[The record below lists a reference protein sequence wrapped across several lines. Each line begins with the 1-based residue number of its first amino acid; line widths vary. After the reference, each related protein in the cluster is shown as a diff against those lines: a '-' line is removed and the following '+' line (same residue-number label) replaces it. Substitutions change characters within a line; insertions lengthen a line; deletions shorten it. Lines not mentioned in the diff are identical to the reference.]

1 MMCVIRNRPFRRVGD
16 TFRDAG
22 VMQTAAEG
30 GVKVTFH
37 LFHIYSAEAQFNDKP
52 APHVTRR
59 AAGP

>member
-30 GVKVTFH
+30 GGEGHVSPVSY
-37 LFHIYSAEAQFNDKP
+37 LFCRSSIQ
-52 APHVTRR
+52 R
-59 AAGP
+59 